1 MTKYTFI
8 AAIGLAG
15 LVAPVGVA
23 HGAQPDQFPLRDGDR
38 IVFYG
43 DSITQDGGYCRMVE
57 AYVRTRFPE
66 WDLRFFNA
74 GVGGD
79 RVDGGGAG
87 DIATRL
93 ERDVVPLRPTVVTIM
108 LGMND
113 GGYRKL
119 EPATREHFAAGYRS
133 IVARLLREVPGM
145 RLYLILPSPF
155 DDISRPPQFDPGY
168 DRVLREL
175 GGSIAAIAQ
184 ENHAQTVD
192 FGGPLNA
199 AIARVAQRNPELA
212 RTLLPDRVHPSP
224 AGHLVLGAALL
235 RAWHAPSLVT
245 RVAIDAQALSAQA
258 ENTAVSDVSAA
269 GGKLEWRQLD
279 RALPLPLNFQDAG
292 VELASGAQADL
303 EALDQE
309 PLRVTGLA
317 EGSYELRI
325 DGSVVGTFSRSEL
338 EAGVNLALYG
348 TPMRA
353 QAFPV
358 AWGAEGS
365 HQAQLVRRD
374 MMAHGQKTPAMA
386 QATETLASYDEG
398 NQIDRS
404 RSAVPKAH
412 AFSLAR
418 LP

>member
-1 MTKYTFI
+1 MSKLTLI
-8 AAIGLAG
+8 AAIGLI
-15 LVAPVGVA
+15 APVGA
-23 HGAQPDQFPLRDGDR
+23 LHGAQADHFPIHDGDR

-43 DSITQDGGYCRMVE
+43 DSITQDGGYCRLVE
-57 AYVRTRFPE
+57 AYVRTRFPR

-93 ERDVVPLRPTVVTIM
+93 ERDVVSLHPTVVTIM

-119 EPATREHFAAGYRS
+119 EPATLEHFAAGYRA
-133 IVARLLREVPGM
+133 IVAQLLREIPGV

-155 DDISRPPQFDPGY
+155 DDISRPPQFDRGY
-168 DRVLREL
+168 DRVLRKL
-175 GGSIAAIAQ
+175 GESVAAIAL
-184 ENHAQTVD
+184 EDHLQTVD
-192 FGGPLNA
+192 FGAPLNA
-199 AIARVAQRNPELA
+199 AIAKVAQKDPELA

-245 RVAIDAQALSAQA
+245 RVAINARSQSAEAA
-258 ENTAVSDVSAA
+258 ENTEVSAVTGD
-269 GGKLEWRQLD
+269 GGKLAWTQLD

-292 VELASGAQADL
+292 VDLASESQADL
-303 EALDQE
+303 ESLDLE

-317 EGSYELRI
+317 KGSYELRI
-325 DGSVVGTFSRSEL
+325 DGDVVGRFSRSEL
-338 EAGVNLALYG
+338 EAGVNLARYG

-358 AWGAEGS
+358 LWGSEGS
-365 HQAQLVRRD
+365 QQAEVVRRG
-374 MMAHGQKTPAMA
+374 MMAHGAKTPAMA
-386 QATETLASYDEG
+386 QAAETLASYDEA
-398 NQIDRS
+398 NQTDRS
-404 RSAVPKAH
+404 RSAVPKAR
-412 AFSLAR
+412 AFSLAL